1 MLGDYIP
8 ASPPAYSAFYSNSF
22 EGQGHHGGSAI
33 LVRRDIPCTSLEL
46 DTPLQAVAVKVFMD
60 RPYTVCSLYLPPSV
74 TVERGD
80 LNHLVRDLPS
90 PFILLGDF
98 NGRHPLWGDS
108 SVNPRGVLLASFI
121 EDEGLG
127 VLNTGDVTHFNSP
140 TGTFTAIDIS
150 LCSPSALLDF
160 TWRVLPDLYG
170 SDHFPILLEGNRY
183 EPQSRLPRWKLEKAD
198 WQFFRELTSSVSSVA
213 DFGSSDEAVT
223 YFTDTLHSA
232 ALNSIPRTSGYF
244 PKRPVPWWSPVCTTA
259 VREKRAAFSRLRRN
273 RGDPTLLEDFRRARA
288 RARRVLKE
296 ARRASWKAY
305 VSSINTK
312 TPLTQVFRRVC
323 KMAGKFSP
331 SSPPVL
337 KVNGIKIM
345 DGLTV
350 ANTMAEA
357 FAKVSSRDSR
367 PLAVRHEL
375 RVKERTVLDFSGN
388 ENESYNHIFTLRD
401 LHSALSLSAAT
412 LLLGQTTSHMQC
424 YDTWQLHLYGL
435 RGRLPRF
442 LKEFLSGR
450 SFSVRVGT
458 THSASVAQE
467 EGVPQGSVLS
477 VTLFAVA
484 INAIASPLPD
494 GIANSMYVDD
504 LTVWFAASRM
514 SVAERRMQL
523 ALDRVSRWT
532 DSHGFRFSPS
542 KTIAM
547 HFYRI
552 RGIHLDLDLFM
563 YGHRIRCVEE
573 TRFLGLLFDKRL
585 TWVPH
590 LRTLKVSC
598 LKALNLLRVLSHTS
612 WGADRATLLRL
623 YHIVIRSKLDYGCE
637 VYSSA
642 TDARLRVLD
651 PVHHAG
657 VRLATGAFRSSQ
669 IPSLLVDANEPPLDL
684 RRQSLMVRCWHRLH
698 RLPDTLPCLAVSS
711 DIMSQYYLLHSRAP
725 RPFGFRV
732 RKAME
737 EMGIDDYQICPV
749 RVPRVAPW
757 LLPEVFPC
765 TCFTDKKEFLPPP
778 VARSLF
784 LEHAF
789 THRESLP
796 VYTDGSK
803 SDAGV
808 GFGVVFPDF
817 CRGGRFLSVSAILY
831 ALQVIFTLPQPSF
844 TIFSDSCSALQALCN
859 FNSTHPLV
867 LAILEWLVLLGRR
880 GRKVTF
886 CWVPAHVGV
895 DGNERADALA
905 KAVVSNSR
913 PPARCH
919 PVPAV
924 DLRPYINATVRSCWQ
939 DRWDA
944 IGANKLRDIRQ
955 RLGLWSYSGLSRRWY
970 TALVRL
976 RIGHTLL
983 THGFLMERLT
993 LPTVMIVWSL

>member
-1 MLGDYIP
+1 MV
-8 ASPPAYSAFYSNSF
+8 NVR
-22 EGQGHHGGSAI
+22 
-33 LVRRDIPCTSLEL
+33 LVYFL
-46 DTPLQAVAVKVFMD
+46 
-60 RPYTVCSLYLPPSV
+60 
-74 TVERGD
+74 ERGD
-80 LNHLVRDLPS
+80 FLSPSQSGFRKYRSTTDALVRLEAAACEASARHQHLVCVFFD
-90 PFILLGDF
+90 
-98 NGRHPLWGDS
+98 
-108 SVNPRGVLLASFI
+108 
-121 EDEGLG
+121 
-127 VLNTGDVTHFNSP
+127 
-140 TGTFTAIDIS
+140 
-150 LCSPSALLDF
+150 
-160 TWRVLPDLYG
+160 
-170 SDHFPILLEGNRY
+170 
-183 EPQSRLPRWKLEKAD
+183 LEKAHD
-198 WQFFRELTSSVSSVA
+198 TTWQ
-213 DFGSSDEAVT
+213 
-223 YFTDTLHSA
+223 Y
-232 ALNSIPRTSGYF
+232 
-244 PKRPVPWWSPVCTTA
+244 
-259 VREKRAAFSRLRRN
+259 
-273 RGDPTLLEDFRRARA
+273 
-288 RARRVLKE
+288 
-296 ARRASWKAY
+296 
-305 VSSINTK
+305 
-312 TPLTQVFRRVC
+312 
-323 KMAGKFSP
+323 
-331 SSPPVL
+331 
-337 KVNGIKIM
+337 GI
-345 DGLTV
+345 L
-350 ANTMAEA
+350 
-357 FAKVSSRDSR
+357 
-367 PLAVRHEL
+367 
-375 RVKERTVLDFSGN
+375 
-388 ENESYNHIFTLRD
+388 
-401 LHSALSLSAAT
+401 
-412 LLLGQTTSHMQC
+412 Q
-424 YDTWQLHLYGL
+424 QLHLYGL

-484 INAIASPLPD
+484 INAIASSLPD

-504 LTVWFAASRM
+504 LAVWFAASRM

-532 DSHGFRFSPS
+532 DSHGFRFSPP
-542 KTIAM
+542 KTVAM
-547 HFYRI
+547 HFCRI
-552 RGIHLDLDLFM
+552 RGIHPDQDLFM
-563 YGHRIRCVEE
+563 YCHRIRCVEE

-598 LKALNLLRVLSHTS
+598 FKALNLLRVLSHTS

-623 YHIVIRSKLDYGCE
+623 YHVVIRSKLDYGCE

-669 IPSLLVDANEPPLDL
+669 IPSLLVDPNEPPLDL

-725 RPFGFRV
+725 WPFGFRV

-737 EMGIDDYQICPV
+737 EMGIDDFQICPV

-803 SDAGV
+803 SDDGV

-817 CRGGRFLSVSAILY
+817 CRGGRLLSVMSIFTAELSAILY
-831 ALQVIFTLPQPSF
+831 ALQVTFTLPQPSF

-924 DLRPYINATVRSCWQ
+924 DLRPYIDATVRSCWQ

-955 RLGLWSYSGLSRRWY
+955 RLGLWSYSGLSRRWE

-983 THGFLMERLT
+983 THGFLMERAHPPYCDDCLVPLT
-993 LPTVMIVWSL
+993 VRHLIVECPSLGDLRRRHLSEYRKGDGSYSLFQVLGEEACSVGGNTLSYVEEAGLLHKL